1 MEDSLMQKKINEL
14 EEKNKMLEDMVSKLT
29 TQMENAMESINR
41 LENNVETHG
50 KRIPDMGGIK
60 KWTCEYVESVI
71 DDIHPLKDRY
81 ESTGYLPE
89 YDGCVGYFYH
99 KPRTTIEESRKN
111 AQIHYN
117 RSEVMKQP
125 EIHLSD

>member
-1 MEDSLMQKKINEL
+1 MENSLMQKKINEL

-29 TQMENAMESINR
+29 TQMEHAMESISR
-41 LENNVETHG
+41 LENNVETHE

-89 YDGCVGYFYH
+89 YGGCIGYFYH
-99 KPRTTIEESRKN
+99 KPRETIAVSRKD
-111 AQIHYN
+111 AYIYYN
-117 RSEVMKQP
+117 RSEVMMKP
-125 EIHLSD
+125 EISLS